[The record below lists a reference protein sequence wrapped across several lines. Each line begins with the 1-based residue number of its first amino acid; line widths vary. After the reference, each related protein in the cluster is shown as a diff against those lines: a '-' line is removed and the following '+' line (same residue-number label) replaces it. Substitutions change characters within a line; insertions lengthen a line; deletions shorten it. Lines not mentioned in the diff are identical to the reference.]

1 MNWEALGAIGELVGA
16 VSVLLTL
23 IYLARQIKE
32 NTKVQTISAYSSM
45 MDGFEALHSWSG
57 STKELARINL
67 NMYSEDT
74 PELSVAEKHQ
84 LALMFHTFANHV
96 YKIYQ
101 LHKADIVDDEE
112 WRRVGTEM
120 NYIFDRTEFG
130 RSYHKMRPV
139 FKPMWEALNALRQ

>member
-45 MDGFEALHSWSG
+45 MYGFEALHSWSG
-57 STKELARINL
+57 STKELAQINL
-67 NMYSEDT
+67 KMYSEDT
-74 PELSVAEKHQ
+74 PELSVAEKHL

-96 YKIYQ
+96 
-101 LHKADIVDDEE
+101 HKA
-112 WRRVGTEM
+112 
-120 NYIFDRTEFG
+120 RT
-130 RSYHKMRPV
+130 
-139 FKPMWEALNALRQ
+139 